1 MERSNGRGRL
11 VSAGGTLLGYGLLA
25 LGVAM
30 VGVTAYELLFASG
43 RPLASAQ
50 VGPRAGIGL
59 VFGTTGYLLLRRTL
73 EADADPGE
81 PDVEPSEARAS
92 DAYQFDT

>member
-1 MERSNGRGRL
+1 MERSVERDRL
-11 VSAGGTLLGYGLLA
+11 VSVGGTLIGYGLLA

-50 VGPRAGIGL
+50 VGPRAPVGL
-59 VFGTTGYLLLRRTL
+59 ALAIAGYLLLRRAL
-73 EADADPGE
+73 DADGDADG
-81 PDVEPSEARAS
+81 PDGEPSEARAA